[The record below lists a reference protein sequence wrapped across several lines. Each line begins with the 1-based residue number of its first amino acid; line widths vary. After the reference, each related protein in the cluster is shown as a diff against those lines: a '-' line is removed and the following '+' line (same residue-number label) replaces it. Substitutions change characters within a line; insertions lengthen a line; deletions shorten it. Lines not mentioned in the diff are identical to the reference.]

1 MFIVEVYD
9 ASAGQLSV
17 RVRGPRGT
25 LTWYLKYGIWIESRV

>member
-17 RVRGPRGT
+17 RIRRPRGK
-25 LTWYLKYGIWIESRV
+25 LTWYLMNGIGIESRV